1 VPCGPDGSYA
11 ECARQHN
18 IQMQD
23 YSSDVQEIIKEVKAE
38 GANLNPEYFGYDHE
52 ISDNNSNIAVSISI
66 EISGGIGI
74 GGVSGIG
81 IVFLDGVYVFTE
93 IGETSEF
100 PGELTFGV
108 GVEVEWDTESIE
120 DYEGEN
126 IGLELTYAVGLGGS
140 VGISLE
146 PGEGFLDFTKITG
159 ISFSVELG
167 GGAAYG
173 GSVSYIISFKDVIDY

>member
-1 VPCGPDGSYA
+1 
-11 ECARQHN
+11 
-18 IQMQD
+18 M
-23 YSSDVQEIIKEVKAE
+23 
-38 GANLNPEYFGYDHE
+38 
-52 ISDNNSNIAVSISI
+52 
-66 EISGGIGI
+66 
-74 GGVSGIG
+74 
-81 IVFLDGVYVFTE
+81 
-93 IGETSEF
+93 
-100 PGELTFGV
+100 TFGV

-120 DYEGEN
+120 DFEGED

-159 ISFSVELG
+159 LSFSVELG